1 MWKYINELRK
11 LKLNEDSKMHIQK
24 RKEFIKDTKRDD
36 TLAIVLKAHLYIES
50 ELEELLRL
58 GTKNYKALDLKYFKE
73 KLNLCYGIG
82 LIDRDLYTVLKK
94 FNTIR
99 NKYGHRV
106 EFEITETEF
115 KEMYDLMNSEQKIEY
130 SEDLKITTMYSQE
143 TFDMRLRVLLTS
155 LYSEVVVS
163 SQTVNST
170 IVDNFL
176 EWQINILNEYSDILK
191 QGVDK

>member
-1 MWKYINELRK
+1 MEYINDLRK
-11 LKLNEDSKMHIQK
+11 LKFNEDSKIHIQK
-24 RKEFIKDTKRDD
+24 RKEFIQATKRDD
-36 TLAIVLKAHLYIES
+36 TLAIVLKAHLYIEA

-58 GTKNYKALDLKYFKE
+58 GTKNYKELDLKYFKE

-82 LIDRDLYTVLKK
+82 LIERDLYTVLKK

-106 EFEITETEF
+106 DFEITETDF
-115 KEMYDLMNSEQKIEY
+115 KEMYDLMNSEQKREY
-130 SEDLKITTMYSQE
+130 SEDLKIITMSSQE
-143 TFDMRLRVLLTS
+143 TFDIRLRVLLAS

-163 SQTVNST
+163 CQSVNST
-170 IVDNFL
+170 ILDNFL

-191 QGVDK
+191 KE

>member
-1 MWKYINELRK
+1 MEYISDLRK
-11 LKLNEDSKMHIQK
+11 LKFNEDSKIHIQK
-24 RKEFIKDTKRDD
+24 RKEFILATKRDD
-36 TLAIVLKAHLYIES
+36 TLAIVLKAHLYIEA
-50 ELEELLRL
+50 ELEEILRL

-106 EFEITETEF
+106 DFEITEIDF
-115 KEMYDLMNSEQKIEY
+115 KEMYDLMNSEQKREY
-130 SEDLKITTMYSQE
+130 SEDLKVTTMFSQE
-143 TFDMRLRVLLTS
+143 TFDIRLRVLLAS

-163 SQTVNST
+163 CQSVNST
-170 IVDNFL
+170 ILENFL
-176 EWQINILNEYSDILK
+176 EWQINILNEYSDIVK
-191 QGVDK
+191 KGVDN

>member
-1 MWKYINELRK
+1 MEYINDLRK
-11 LKLNEDSKMHIQK
+11 LKFNEYSKIHIQK
-24 RKEFIKDTKRDD
+24 RKEFIQATTRDD
-36 TLAIVLKAHLYIES
+36 TLAIVLKAHLYIEA

-58 GTKNYKALDLKYFKE
+58 GTKNYKELDLKYFKE

-106 EFEITETEF
+106 DFEITETDF
-115 KEMYDLMNSEQKIEY
+115 KEMYDLMNSEQKREY
-130 SEDLKITTMYSQE
+130 SEDLKITTMSSQE
-143 TFDMRLRVLLTS
+143 TFDIRVRVLLAS
-155 LYSEVVVS
+155 LFSEVVVS
-163 SQTVNST
+163 SQSVNST

>member
-1 MWKYINELRK
+1 MEYINELRK
-11 LKLNEDSKMHIQK
+11 LKFNEESKIHIQK
-24 RKEFIKDTKRDD
+24 RKEFIKATKRDD
-36 TLAIVLKAHLYIES
+36 TLAIVLKAHLYIEA

-58 GTKNYKALDLKYFKE
+58 GTKNYKSLDLKYFKD

-106 EFEITETEF
+106 DFEITETEF

-130 SEDLKITTMYSQE
+130 SEELKITTMYSQE
-143 TFDMRLRVLLTS
+143 TFDMRLRLLLAS
-155 LYSEVVVS
+155 LYSEVVVC
-163 SQTVNST
+163 SQSVNST

-191 QGVDK
+191 KE

>member
-1 MWKYINELRK
+1 MEYINELRK
-11 LKLNEDSKMHIQK
+11 LKFNEESKIHIQK
-24 RKEFIKDTKRDD
+24 RKEFIKATKRDD
-36 TLAIVLKAHLYIES
+36 TLAIVLKAHLYIEA

-58 GTKNYKALDLKYFKE
+58 GTKNYKALDLKYFKD

-106 EFEITETEF
+106 DFEITETEF

-143 TFDMRLRVLLTS
+143 TFDMRLRVLLAS
-155 LYSEVVVS
+155 LYSEVVVC
-163 SQTVNST
+163 SQSVNST

-191 QGVDK
+191 KE

>member
-1 MWKYINELRK
+1 MEYINDLRK
-11 LKLNEDSKMHIQK
+11 LKFNEDSKIHIQK
-24 RKEFIKDTKRDD
+24 RKEFIQATKRDD
-36 TLAIVLKAHLYIES
+36 TLAIVLKAHLYIEA

-58 GTKNYKALDLKYFKE
+58 GTKNYKELDLKYFKE

-106 EFEITETEF
+106 DFEITETDF
-115 KEMYDLMNSEQKIEY
+115 KEMYDLMNSEQKREY
-130 SEDLKITTMYSQE
+130 SEDLKITTMSSQE
-143 TFDMRLRVLLTS
+143 TFDIRLRVLLAS

-163 SQTVNST
+163 SQSVNST

>member
-1 MWKYINELRK
+1 MEYVNELRK
-11 LKLNEDSKMHIQK
+11 LKLNEDSKIHIQK
-24 RKEFIKDTKRDD
+24 RKEFINATKRDD
-36 TLAIVLKAHLYIES
+36 TLAIVLKAHLYIEA

-82 LIDRDLYTVLKK
+82 LIDRDLYTVLTK

-99 NKYGHRV
+99 NKYGHKV

-143 TFDMRLRVLLTS
+143 TFDMRLRVLLAS

-163 SQTVNST
+163 SQSVNST

-191 QGVDK
+191 KGVEK

>member
-1 MWKYINELRK
+1 MEYINDLRK
-11 LKLNEDSKMHIQK
+11 LKFNEDSKIHIQK
-24 RKEFIKDTKRDD
+24 RKEFIQATKRDD
-36 TLAIVLKAHLYIES
+36 TLAIVLKAHLYIEA

-58 GTKNYKALDLKYFKE
+58 GTKNYKELDLKYFKA

-106 EFEITETEF
+106 DFEITETDF
-115 KEMYDLMNSEQKIEY
+115 KEMYDLMNSEQKREY
-130 SEDLKITTMYSQE
+130 GEDLKITTMSSQE
-143 TFDMRLRVLLTS
+143 TFDIRLRVLLAS

-163 SQTVNST
+163 SQSVNST

>member
-1 MWKYINELRK
+1 MEYINELRK
-11 LKLNEDSKMHIQK
+11 LKFNEESKIHIQK
-24 RKEFIKDTKRDD
+24 RKEFIKATKRDD
-36 TLAIVLKAHLYIES
+36 TLAIVLKAHLYIEA

-58 GTKNYKALDLKYFKE
+58 GTKNYKSLDLKYFKD

-106 EFEITETEF
+106 DFEITETEF

-130 SEDLKITTMYSQE
+130 SEELKITTMYSQE
-143 TFDMRLRVLLTS
+143 TFDMRLRVLLAS
-155 LYSEVVVS
+155 LYSEVVVC
-163 SQTVNST
+163 SQSVNST

-191 QGVDK
+191 KE

>member
-1 MWKYINELRK
+1 MEYINELRK
-11 LKLNEDSKMHIQK
+11 LKLNEDSKIHIQK
-24 RKEFIKDTKRDD
+24 RKEFIKATKRDD
-36 TLAIVLKAHLYIES
+36 TLAIVLKAHLYIEA

-143 TFDMRLRVLLTS
+143 TFDMRLRVLLAS

-163 SQTVNST
+163 SQSVNST

>member
-1 MWKYINELRK
+1 MENINELRK
-11 LKLNEDSKMHIQK
+11 LKFNEESKIHIQK
-24 RKEFIKDTKRDD
+24 RKEFIKATKRDD
-36 TLAIVLKAHLYIES
+36 TLAIVLKAHLYIEA

-58 GTKNYKALDLKYFKE
+58 GTKNYKSLDLKYFKD

-106 EFEITETEF
+106 DFEITETEF

-130 SEDLKITTMYSQE
+130 SEELKITTMYSQE
-143 TFDMRLRVLLTS
+143 TFDMRLRVLLAS
-155 LYSEVVVS
+155 LYSEVVVC
-163 SQTVNST
+163 SQSVNST

-191 QGVDK
+191 KE

>member
-1 MWKYINELRK
+1 MEYINDLRK
-11 LKLNEDSKMHIQK
+11 LKFNEDSKIHIQK
-24 RKEFIKDTKRDD
+24 RKEFIQATTRDD
-36 TLAIVLKAHLYIES
+36 TLAIVLKAHLYIEA

-58 GTKNYKALDLKYFKE
+58 GTKNYKELDLKYFKE

-106 EFEITETEF
+106 DFEITETDF
-115 KEMYDLMNSEQKIEY
+115 KEMYDLMNSEQKREY
-130 SEDLKITTMYSQE
+130 SEDLKITTMSSQE
-143 TFDMRLRVLLTS
+143 TFDIRLRVLLAS

-163 SQTVNST
+163 SQSVNST

>member
-1 MWKYINELRK
+1 MEYINELRK
-11 LKLNEDSKMHIQK
+11 LKLNEDSKIHIQK
-24 RKEFIKDTKRDD
+24 RKEFIKATKRDD
-36 TLAIVLKAHLYIES
+36 TLAIVLKAHLYIEA

-115 KEMYDLMNSEQKIEY
+115 KEIYDLMNSEQKIEY

-143 TFDMRLRVLLTS
+143 TFDMRLRVLLAS

-163 SQTVNST
+163 SQSVNNT

-191 QGVDK
+191 QGGDK